1 MSRYTCIEDYAS
13 GSADLSLR
21 LLDIEIRELAG
32 ARRREWWAGID
43 RWAAEE
49 RQTAERE
56 RVATQTAQ
64 ERLHLAVARIEW
76 EVSP

>member
-1 MSRYTCIEDYAS
+1 MTRACREDYEP

-21 LLDIEIRELAG
+21 MLDLEIKENA
-32 ARRREWWAGID
+32 AVRRREVWADID
-43 RWAAEE
+43 RWAA
-49 RQTAERE
+49 AEQREAVRE
-56 RVATQTAQ
+56 RVASQTAQ

>member
-1 MSRYTCIEDYAS
+1 MTRTCIEDYEP

-21 LLDIEIRELAG
+21 MLDLEIKENA
-32 ARRREWWAGID
+32 AVRRREVWACID
-43 RWAAEE
+43 QWAADTQRE
-49 RQTAERE
+49 AERE
-56 RVATQTAQ
+56 RAASQTAQ